1 MNFAY
6 VASYVRNAIFG
17 NVATKVKL
25 EGLDVNVLV
34 RLDEDYRKTLSIL
47 NTLQIPSPLGYNVFL
62 SDIAKIEYGYGPL
75 VIERINK
82 RRVVKVEADYY
93 NRALSEVI
101 NDIQNVI
108 KSIQIPPGI
117 DIKISGSFERQR
129 EAFGQLFLALILGII
144 LIYLVMAGQ
153 LGSFLYPFII
163 MLSVPFSLVG
173 VAIIFAITRE
183 PLSINAFV
191 GVILTTGIVLSNA
204 ILMTDYMNI
213 LKNRGYNL
221 IDAVVEGA
229 NRRLR
234 PILITTLTVI
244 FGALPLALSK
254 GEGSEQFKGL
264 ALAVI
269 GGLAF
274 STIITLF
281 FIPTV
286 YSIFESIKQRRKR

>member
-17 NVATKVKL
+17 NVATTVKL

-129 EAFGQLFLALILGII
+129 EAFGQLFLALIL
-144 LIYLVMAGQ
+144 
-153 LGSFLYPFII
+153 
-163 MLSVPFSLVG
+163 
-173 VAIIFAITRE
+173 E
-183 PLSINAFV
+183 
-191 GVILTTGIVLSNA
+191 
-204 ILMTDYMNI
+204 
-213 LKNRGYNL
+213 
-221 IDAVVEGA
+221 
-229 NRRLR
+229 
-234 PILITTLTVI
+234 
-244 FGALPLALSK
+244 
-254 GEGSEQFKGL
+254 
-264 ALAVI
+264 
-269 GGLAF
+269 
-274 STIITLF
+274 LF
-281 FIPTV
+281 
-286 YSIFESIKQRRKR
+286 